1 MGVFIHFPVLSLFWK
16 VDLHVFEERAQR
28 TLCLIIQGREC
39 LAVSHA
45 RKMTEN
51 INVEGL
57 LGRELKMMNVLIYEP
72 RKVTV

>member
-1 MGVFIHFPVLSLFWK
+1 MGVFIYVPVISLFWK

-28 TLCLIIQGREC
+28 ALCLFVQGREC

-57 LGRELKMMNVLIYEP
+57 LGRELKDDECPHL
-72 RKVTV
+72 